1 MPSLTPEALITR
13 HVEKL
18 RARPDHEKVEQV
30 LARAGLTVAGEHV
43 TRAGRA
49 ITNEDCQLY
58 KHAVRDV
65 YGDATYSFAKVNF
78 VLGGCSCR
86 DCIN

>member
-1 MPSLTPEALITR
+1 VRKPGRRS
-13 HVEKL
+13 
-18 RARPDHEKVEQV
+18 RARRGSIKVEQV
-30 LARAGLTVAGEHV
+30 LARAGLTLEGQQV

-49 ITNEDCQLY
+49 VTNDDCQLY
-58 KHAVRDV
+58 KHAVRAV
-65 YGDATYSFAKVNF
+65 YGDATYAFAKVNF